1 MKLDPRYKVNEEIVL
16 QIINLR
22 NEGWKFQN
30 IADKFNL
37 NISTIYYWGNA
48 DYRQKQRE
56 KNRKRVAIS
65 GTDRADAR
73 RYAKIRYYK
82 KSKIDHLRDRLKRS
96 INENNY
102 IVRGKK
108 RSYWLLN
115 YPHLFENIPNA
126 KLDGLL

>member
-22 NEGWKFQN
+22 SEGWKFKD
-30 IADKFNL
+30 IADKFNIS
-37 NISTIYYWGNA
+37 ISTAWYWA
-48 DYRQKQRE
+48 DTNYRQKQRE
-56 KNRKRVAIS
+56 KNRKRVAATGS
-65 GTDRADAR
+65 DLAKAR
-73 RYAKIRYYK
+73 KYAKIRYYK
-82 KSKIDHLRDRLKRS
+82 KSKADHLRDRLKRS

-108 RSYWLLN
+108 RSYWLLH

>member
-22 NEGWKFQN
+22 NEGWKFQD
-30 IADKFNL
+30 IADKFNIS
-37 NISTIYYWGNA
+37 ISTAWYWA
-48 DYRQKQRE
+48 DTNYRQKQRE
-56 KNRKRVAIS
+56 KNRKRVAATGS
-65 GTDRADAR
+65 DLAKAR
-73 RYAKIRYYK
+73 KYAKIRYYK
-82 KSKIDHLRDRLKRS
+82 KSKADHLRDRLKRS

-108 RSYWLLN
+108 RSYWLLH